1 MMTVELSELSL
12 HLGDFIERV
21 KAGETVVIRDADR
34 TIAEL
39 RPAEKKELRPFGL
52 CKGEFTVP
60 DSFFDPLPEDMV
72 KAFNGE

>member
-52 CKGEFTVP
+52 CKGEFIVP
-60 DSFFDPLPEDMV
+60 DSFFDPLPEDLV